1 MKEVEEYLDEEDVGN
16 ESGTDSM
23 LEILAQANNARRAAR
38 LLFDKLSRPAL
49 VIS

>member
-23 LEILAQANNARRAAR
+23 LEIRAQAKQRQKGCTSSFRQT
-38 LLFDKLSRPAL
+38 LQH
-49 VIS
+49 